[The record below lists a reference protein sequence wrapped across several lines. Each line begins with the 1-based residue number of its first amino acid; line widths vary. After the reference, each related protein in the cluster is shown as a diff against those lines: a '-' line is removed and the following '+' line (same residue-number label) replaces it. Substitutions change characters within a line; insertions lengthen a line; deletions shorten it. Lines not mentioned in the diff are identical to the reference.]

1 MKSCKESPTPMEVEY
16 QFDNNGLLSNV
27 PYREVIR
34 STMYL
39 TRTSRPDF
47 IFLVYYLSRIVD
59 QLTAQAWKASKRMLR
74 YIKRAMDTALI
85 YDKRDD
91 ETLKG
96 YFDADWTGDHTDG
109 KSVSGTVIFFAGKP
123 VLSSSKNAD
132 ITTKLL
138 CKDFVELKKHINLI

>member
-1 MKSCKESPTPMEVEY
+1 MEVEY

-96 YFDADWTGDHTDG
+96 YFDADWTGDR
-109 KSVSGTVIFFAGKP
+109 SY
-123 VLSSSKNAD
+123 
-132 ITTKLL
+132 
-138 CKDFVELKKHINLI
+138 